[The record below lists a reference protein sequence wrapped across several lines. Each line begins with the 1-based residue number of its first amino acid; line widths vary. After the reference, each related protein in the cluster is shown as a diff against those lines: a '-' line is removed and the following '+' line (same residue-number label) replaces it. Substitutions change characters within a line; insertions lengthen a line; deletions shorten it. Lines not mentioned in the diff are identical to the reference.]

1 MTVTRK
7 HLAHVQA
14 QLHALASHQETYSED
29 PHPED
34 CPSEEWAAWLADLD
48 LDRRQGEISELMIN
62 NNNIRS
68 AYYLEICLTYDSN
81 FVLIRK
87 NYSSLV
93 PSKVQ
98 HKLFWAR
105 YFFKVDDSQ

>member
-7 HLAHVQA
+7 HLVYAQA

-68 AYYLEICLTYDSN
+68 AGLRVRNLLY
-81 FVLIRK
+81 
-87 NYSSLV
+87 
-93 PSKVQ
+93 P
-98 HKLFWAR
+98 
-105 YFFKVDDSQ
+105 

>member
-7 HLAHVQA
+7 HLVYAQA

-68 AYYLEICLTYDSN
+68 AQSEFKWLRVCARD
-81 FVLIRK
+81 LIR
-87 NYSSLV
+87 LPV
-93 PSKVQ
+93 CQV
-98 HKLFWAR
+98 
-105 YFFKVDDSQ
+105 